1 MNCCQCCGIESQFD
15 RREAARDLA
24 RYRRRGP
31 ARTTQLLVN
40 ALVAEGVAE
49 RTLLDIG
56 GGVGAIQHALLAA
69 GARSAVDVDAA
80 TAYLEVARDEA
91 QRRGLADRV
100 RYVHGNVVDLA
111 DTLEPADIVTLD
123 RVLCCYH
130 DMPAL
135 VTASAAKAQRLYGLV
150 YPCDGWVIG
159 AGVRAINLVFRLQ
172 RTPFRIFQ
180 HSSEAVDALTR
191 RHGLDRIFS
200 RNVGLWQVVIYRCS
214 ALATPHA

>member
-24 RYRRRGP
+24 QYRRRGP
-31 ARTTQLLVN
+31 ARTTQLLVD
-40 ALVAEGVAE
+40 ALVAEGVSE

-56 GGVGAIQHALLAA
+56 GGVGAIQYALLAA
-69 GARSAVDVDAA
+69 GAASAVDVDAA
-80 TAYLEVARDEA
+80 AAYLEVAQDEA
-91 QRRGLADRV
+91 QRRGLVDRV

-111 DTLEPADIVTLD
+111 ETLEPADIVTLD

-135 VTASAAKAQRLYGLV
+135 VAASAAKARQLYGLV
-150 YPCDGWVIG
+150 YPRDGALIG

-180 HSSEAVDALTR
+180 HPTAAVDGLVR
-191 RHGLDRIFS
+191 RHGLEPIFS
-200 RNVGLWQVVIYRCS
+200 RYAGLWQVVIYRRS
-214 ALATPHA
+214 PLAASHA